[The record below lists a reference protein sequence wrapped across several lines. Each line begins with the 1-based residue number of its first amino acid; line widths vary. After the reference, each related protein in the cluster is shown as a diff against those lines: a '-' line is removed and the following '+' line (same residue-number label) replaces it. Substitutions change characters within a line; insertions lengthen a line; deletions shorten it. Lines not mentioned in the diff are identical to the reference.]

1 MQDFYLYLGIFCVI
15 TLVIILMPDPPQE
28 DTINFDKL
36 YLDDINE
43 TLTPR
48 ERQAL
53 INYIEDYAW
62 HYGRLYH
69 IKDEK
74 KIKEAIKEKF
84 QLPEEVFKSI

>member
-1 MQDFYLYLGIFCVI
+1 MIQDFIICMSLFLIIMGIV
-15 TLVIILMPDPPQE
+15 ILMPDPKDE
-28 DTINFDKL
+28 IINFDKL

-43 TLTPR
+43 MLTPR

-53 INYIEDYAW
+53 INYINDYAW

-74 KIKEAIKEKF
+74 KIKEAIKQKF